1 MILGYG
7 KAFLGSLSPL
17 YISGAEGPYSKE
29 HYDGGGGAEQAEP
42 LTAANSVRI
51 HLR

>member
-1 MILGYG
+1 MILGYE
-7 KAFLGSLSPL
+7 KALLGSLSPL

-29 HYDGGGGAEQAEP
+29 HYNGGGAEEAEP
-42 LTAANSVRI
+42 LSASNSVRI